1 LIKSRR
7 SIVFDSIPELRHR
20 SGETKGVAH
29 NPHTQMESEP
39 IVAKADS
46 NRKGD
51 CASIQK
57 QKRHGFPS
65 AAFGRNQTKSKPQR
79 TQRKTKL

>member
-1 LIKSRR
+1 
-7 SIVFDSIPELRHR
+7 
-20 SGETKGVAH
+20 
-29 NPHTQMESEP
+29 MESEP

-57 QKRHGFPS
+57 QKRHGFHRFNKFINS
-65 AAFGRNQTKSKPQR
+65 MESVTILGLNIEHA
-79 TQRKTKL
+79 TQYEIKLVFLFALLLFRFWRS